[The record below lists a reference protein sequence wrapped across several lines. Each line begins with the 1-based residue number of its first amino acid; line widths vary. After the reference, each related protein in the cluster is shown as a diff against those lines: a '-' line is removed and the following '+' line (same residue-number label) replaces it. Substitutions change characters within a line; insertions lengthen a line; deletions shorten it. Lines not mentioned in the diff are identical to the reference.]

1 MSEKGSEM
9 IKAWGKICMNIS
21 LPQNTGDGYGS
32 REPSDYGKMYNESTK
47 LCKNVSIKMIIKY
60 CLKAVTHCDN

>member
-21 LPQNTGDGYGS
+21 LPQSTGDGHGS
-32 REPSDYGKMYNESTK
+32 TELSDYGKMYNESTK
-47 LCKNVSIKMIIKY
+47 LCKNVSIKIIIKY
-60 CLKAVTHCDN
+60 CLNGVTHHDN